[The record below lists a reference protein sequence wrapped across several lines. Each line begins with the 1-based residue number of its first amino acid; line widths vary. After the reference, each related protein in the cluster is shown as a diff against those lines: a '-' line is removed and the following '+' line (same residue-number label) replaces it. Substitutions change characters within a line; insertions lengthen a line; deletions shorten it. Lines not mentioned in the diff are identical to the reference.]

1 VIYRGCHPFSRPF
14 RSLIH
19 SSHPT
24 WLLKVLMPMSTFTS
38 TSVGSFLSC
47 WFLLNVGDS
56 PSHSCVFCVVCFD
69 LSHSNVLSLPFFVVE
84 LSMLQFHKL
93 TSHVWDVSGMFWQ
106 FCLFLQYSFYLST
119 VPLFT
124 RARRTTRT
132 LRFGSIDTISLSR
145 VIAALSRVL
154 FNNHLI
160 AISTRC
166 QLA

>member
-1 VIYRGCHPFSRPF
+1 M
-14 RSLIH
+14 
-19 SSHPT
+19 SS
-24 WLLKVLMPMSTFTS
+24 FTS

-69 LSHSNVLSLPFFVVE
+69 LSHPNALSLPFFVVE
-84 LSMLQFHKL
+84 LPMLQFHEL
-93 TSHVWDVSGMFWQ
+93 TSHVWDASGMFWQ
-106 FCLFLQYSFYLST
+106 FCLFLQYSSCFST

-132 LRFGSIDTISLSR
+132 LRFESIDIISLSR

-160 AISTRC
+160 AISTPC
-166 QLA
+166 QLT